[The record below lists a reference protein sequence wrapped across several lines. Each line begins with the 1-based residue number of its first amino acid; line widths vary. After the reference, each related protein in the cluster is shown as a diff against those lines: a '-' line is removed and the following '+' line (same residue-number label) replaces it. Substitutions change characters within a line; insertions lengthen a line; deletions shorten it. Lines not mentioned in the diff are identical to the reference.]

1 MRRKMGVEYWDED
14 KEGDKTRNLG
24 LHFFFQKMEERS
36 KDDRCLPLLAIEKW
50 PDEFY
55 FLSLDGIE
63 K

>member
-1 MRRKMGVEYWDED
+1 MRTK
-14 KEGDKTRNLG
+14 KEIRQGIWG
-24 LHFFFQKMEERS
+24 SIFFFQKMEERS